1 MVEIGENIKSCAK
14 QKDDPKEVANQLN
27 VTPQTISKWERNIS
41 YPDLDMLVKL
51 SQLFHISTDALLG
64 NTKPTFCFLILKKKR
79 GKTMEKVPATPS
91 TIQTDKLSSS
101 EKQIMIFS
109 VSSWITEGELQTQR
123 LQLKL
128 QKYFTVQRQPIAV
141 EMYSLSKVAEKAP
154 AADLILLTPE
164 AQFALKELQEA
175 VPHTPILL
183 LSSQEYGLLPIEQ
196 IAEKVCK
203 PCFRAFNKIERE
215 TKVKTLLF
223 HALNTSK
230 R

>member
-1 MVEIGENIKSCAK
+1 MVEIGENIKKLRKAK
-14 QKDDPKEVANQLN
+14 RMTQKEVGNQLN

-64 NTKPTFCFLILKKKR
+64 NTKPTFFASLFSKKKR

-101 EKQIMIFS
+101 EKQIMIFN

-141 EMYSLSKVAEKAP
+141 EMYSLSKVAEKAA

-196 IAEKVCK
+196 IAEKSLQ
-203 PCFRAFNKIERE
+203 AM
-215 TKVKTLLF
+215 L
-223 HALNTSK
+223 
-230 R
+230 

>member
-1 MVEIGENIKSCAK
+1 MVEIGENIKKLRKAK
-14 QKDDPKEVANQLN
+14 RMTQKEVANQLN
-27 VTPQTISKWERNIS
+27 VTPQTISKWDRNIS

-64 NTKPTFCFLILKKKR
+64 NTKPTFFASLFSKKKR

-154 AADLILLTPE
+154 AADLILLTLE

-196 IAEKVCK
+196 IAEKSLQ
-203 PCFRAFNKIERE
+203 AM
-215 TKVKTLLF
+215 L
-223 HALNTSK
+223 
-230 R
+230 

>member
-1 MVEIGENIKSCAK
+1 MVEIGENIKKLRKAK
-14 QKDDPKEVANQLN
+14 RMTQKEVANQLN

-64 NTKPTFCFLILKKKR
+64 NTKPTFFASLFSKNKR

-196 IAEKVCK
+196 IAEKSLQ
-203 PCFRAFNKIERE
+203 AM
-215 TKVKTLLF
+215 L
-223 HALNTSK
+223 
-230 R
+230 

>member
-1 MVEIGENIKSCAK
+1 MVEIGENIKKLRKAK
-14 QKDDPKEVANQLN
+14 RMTQKEVANQLN
-27 VTPQTISKWERNIS
+27 VTPQTISKWGRNIS
-41 YPDLDMLVKL
+41 YPDLDMLVRL

-64 NTKPTFCFLILKKKR
+64 NTKPTFFASLFSKKKR

-128 QKYFTVQRQPIAV
+128 QKYFTVQRQSIAV

-196 IAEKVCK
+196 IAE
-203 PCFRAFNKIERE
+203 
-215 TKVKTLLF
+215 
-223 HALNTSK
+223 TSLQAML
-230 R
+230 